1 MSVAYIGIG
10 SNLGNREKNCRE
22 AIRLLN
28 KDGENGITVVRQSSL
43 IETEPWGM
51 TGQPHFINMAA
62 EVETELLPQQLLSLL
77 MRIET
82 KMGRNR
88 TVKWGPR
95 IIDLDIL
102 MYDDL
107 RIETEN
113 LVIPHPLLH
122 ERDFVLGP
130 LSEIA
135 PDKIH
140 PVLNKTIRKLFEEW
154 AAKNQHSRIS
164 SSKI

>member
-1 MSVAYIGIG
+1 MPVAYIGIG
-10 SNLGNREKNCRE
+10 SNLGEREKNCRE

-28 KDGENGITVVRQSSL
+28 KNGENGITVVRQSSL

-51 TGQPHFINMAA
+51 TDQPHFINMAA

-82 KMGRNR
+82 GMGRNR

-107 RIETEN
+107 KIETEN

-130 LSEIA
+130 LAEIA

-140 PVLNKTIRKLFEEW
+140 PVLNKTIRKLSEEL
-154 AAKNQHSRIS
+154 AAKKQH
-164 SSKI
+164 